1 MSKDSEQSVRNRG
14 GASTN
19 IRSSAAA
26 GGTTGGF
33 SKATGGANMKES
45 TQSVK
50 MDTSMVEGENKSGRN
65 TPSERSLINDS
76 GIIDKNEIE

>member
-45 TQSVK
+45 T
-50 MDTSMVEGENKSGRN
+50 
-65 TPSERSLINDS
+65 
-76 GIIDKNEIE
+76 